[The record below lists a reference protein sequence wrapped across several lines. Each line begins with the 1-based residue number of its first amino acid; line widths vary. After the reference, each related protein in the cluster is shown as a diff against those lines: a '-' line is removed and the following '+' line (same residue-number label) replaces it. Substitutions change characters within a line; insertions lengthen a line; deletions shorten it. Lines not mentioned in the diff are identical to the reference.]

1 MKTKRWQVW
10 TVALLAC
17 LLVLCTAMSAFA
29 DSGTTGGTQSGNTSA
44 PSTGDGTTDV
54 LAGVTVDYMF
64 PLRYVVTNTGG
75 QPIAGA
81 SIEHF
86 DTSVNDY
93 VFVGRTDA
101 DGRWQTKV
109 TPDFWMNGVMQQT
122 GQAGVVYYENNA
134 FNIHHRVSAEG
145 YITKEETAGATL
157 ETIDGETVGVVY
169 VVLERKPGQATD
181 TDQSHTSMQ
190 PTGTKTGKP
199 TPTGGLLPK
208 TGVQSY
214 WMPLAAGSLLL
225 LLAALLLARLLH
237 EEKKNDDKTDG
248 RNTNT

>member
-1 MKTKRWQVW
+1 M
-10 TVALLAC
+10 LLAC
-17 LLVLCTAMSAFA
+17 LIVLCTTMSAFA
-29 DSGTTGGTQSGNTSA
+29 DSETTGGIQSGNTSA
-44 PSTGDGTTDV
+44 PSIGDGTTDV

-64 PLRYVVTNTGG
+64 PLRYVVTNISG

-109 TPDFWMNGVMQQT
+109 TPDFWMNGVVQQT
-122 GQAGVVYYENNA
+122 GKAGVVYSGNNA
-134 FNIHHRVSAEG
+134 FNIHHRVSADG
-145 YITKEETAGATL
+145 YITKEETASATL

-169 VVLERKPGQATD
+169 VVLERKPGQVGDAD
-181 TDQSHTSMQ
+181 RNHASVQ
-190 PTGTKTGKP
+190 PTGAKSAKAMP
-199 TPTGGLLPK
+199 IGGLLPK

-225 LLAALLLARLLH
+225 LLAALILARLLH
-237 EEKKNDDKTDG
+237 EEKKNDDKTDR
-248 RNTNT
+248 RNINT